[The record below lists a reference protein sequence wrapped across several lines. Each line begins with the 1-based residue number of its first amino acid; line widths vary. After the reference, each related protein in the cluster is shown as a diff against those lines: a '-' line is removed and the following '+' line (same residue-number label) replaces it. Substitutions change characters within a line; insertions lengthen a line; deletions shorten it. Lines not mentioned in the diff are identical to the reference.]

1 MGVMLTA
8 NTRRNFLVRSAAL
21 ASLSS
26 ALRADPLRRS
36 NLGVELYTVR
46 ELLPKDP
53 AGVLKQIKEM
63 GYTEVEATDYGDSD
77 QLWKALGSSGLKA
90 ASVHMNPMQLD
101 KPSSDTDAK
110 MAMFKSLGFKYVV
123 FPYVMPNLRGGAD
136 VYKTLAGKLDKAGA
150 SAKKHGLQLC
160 YHNHAFEFEEMNG
173 TSPLKLLMENT
184 DKSHLALEMDI
195 FWVTVAGHSPVELL
209 KTYSGRVPLLHVKDK
224 NKELVTTPQF
234 NEKVPKKAFKEAG
247 NGSIDIPTVL
257 KAANAA
263 GVKHYFVEQDQ
274 TPDPIASLKQSYSYL
289 SGQFAA

>member
-1 MGVMLTA
+1 MGDMRTA
-8 NTRRNFLVRSAAL
+8 NTRRDFLARTAAL
-21 ASLSS
+21 ASLST
-26 ALRADPLRRS
+26 ALVADPLKRS

-63 GYTEVEATDYGDSD
+63 GYAEVEATDYGNSD
-77 QLWKALGSSGLKA
+77 EVWKALSSSGLKP
-90 ASVHMNPMQLD
+90 ASVHMSPMQLD
-101 KPSSDTDAK
+101 KPASDTEAK
-110 MAMFKSLGFKYVV
+110 MAQFKSLGFRYVV

-173 TSPLKLLMENT
+173 TSPLKLLLEGT
-184 DKSHLALEMDI
+184 EKDHLALEMDI
-195 FWVTVAGHSPVELL
+195 FWVSVAGHNPVELL

-224 NKELVTTPQF
+224 AKGLLAQPQF
-234 NEKVPKKAFKEAG
+234 NEKVPKEAFKEAG
-247 NGSIDIPTVL
+247 NGSIDIPAVL

-274 TPDPIASLKQSYSYL
+274 TPDAIASLRQSYTYL
-289 SGQFAA
+289 SRQFAA